1 MVSPSESS
9 RRLSSAAPSSLQ
21 SWEKAT
27 RRLLACVLASLCF
40 AAGTAAAQPYPSRP
54 ITMIVP
60 YAAGGPTDTVARVV
74 ADAMGRDLGQR
85 VIVENVA
92 GAGGTIGSLRAVKS
106 EPNGYT
112 LILNHIGMATAP
124 TLYPGSV
131 DPLTSFEYIGLVADV
146 PMTIV
151 ARRSFQPN
159 TLKELIDY
167 TVKQGSKITYAHA
180 GAGTASHICGV
191 LFASET
197 GAQPVTVPYKGTGPA
212 MIDLLGEQVD
222 FMCDQ
227 TTNTTNQ
234 IKSGEIKAYAV
245 TTAQRIPAL
254 ANIPS
259 VKEAGLGNLEL
270 SIWHGIYAPKG
281 TPFEVTRRLTSAL
294 QVALKDEAVS
304 DRFNQL
310 SAIVVSNEDASAT
323 GLKAKLE
330 AEIAR
335 WRKVLAAEVP
345 K

>member
-1 MVSPSESS
+1 MIISILGQAARSRIMAKTGIGALVS
-9 RRLSSAAPSSLQ
+9 LC
-21 SWEKAT
+21 
-27 RRLLACVLASLCF
+27 LLASPV
-40 AAGTAAAQPYPSRP
+40 AAQTYPSRP

-74 ADAMGRDLGQR
+74 ADAMGRNLGQR
-85 VIVENVA
+85 VIVENAA
-92 GAGGTIGSLRAVKS
+92 GAGGTIGSTRAAKS

-167 TVKQGSKITYAHA
+167 AAKQGNKITYANA

-191 LFASET
+191 LFASEA

-245 TTAQRIPAL
+245 TAAQRVPAL

-281 TPFEVTRRLTSAL
+281 TPAEVTGKLTSAL
-294 QVALKDEAVS
+294 QAALKDEVVLE
-304 DRFNQL
+304 RFNQL
-310 SAIVVSNEDASAT
+310 SALAVSKEEASAA
-323 GLKAKLE
+323 GLKAKL
-330 AEIAR
+330 ATEITR
-335 WRKVLAAEVP
+335 WKKVLAAESA

>member
-1 MVSPSESS
+1 MIISKLGQAGL
-9 RRLSSAAPSSLQ
+9 RTIANKGAYALLSLC
-21 SWEKAT
+21 
-27 RRLLACVLASLCF
+27 LLAGPV
-40 AAGTAAAQPYPSRP
+40 AAQTYPSRP

-74 ADAMGRDLGQR
+74 ADAMGRNLGQR
-85 VIVENVA
+85 VIVENAA
-92 GAGGTIGSLRAVKS
+92 GAGGTIGSLRAAKA

-124 TLYPGSV
+124 TLYLGAV

-159 TLKELIDY
+159 TLNELIDY
-167 TVKQGSKITYAHA
+167 TAKQGNKITYANA

-191 LFASET
+191 LFAAET

-212 MIDLLGEQVD
+212 MIDLLSEQVD

-245 TTAQRIPAL
+245 TTAQRIPTL

-281 TPFEVTRRLTSAL
+281 TPADVTGKLTSAL
-294 QVALKDEAVS
+294 QSALKDEVVLE
-304 DRFNQL
+304 RFNQL
-310 SAIVVSNEDASAT
+310 SALAVSNEEASAA
-323 GLKAKLE
+323 GLKTKLA
-330 AEIAR
+330 AEITR
-335 WRKVLAAEVP
+335 WKKVLAAESV

>member
-1 MVSPSESS
+1 MIIS
-9 RRLSSAAPSSLQ
+9 RPGQAARLRATANKGAYALISLC
-21 SWEKAT
+21 
-27 RRLLACVLASLCF
+27 LLAGPV
-40 AAGTAAAQPYPSRP
+40 AAQAYPNRP

-92 GAGGTIGSLRAVKS
+92 GAGGTIGSSRAAKS

-131 DPLTSFEYIGLVADV
+131 DPLASFEYIGLVADV
-146 PMTIV
+146 PMTVV
-151 ARRSFQPN
+151 ARRSFPPN
-159 TLKELIDY
+159 TLKELIDH
-167 TVKQGSKITYAHA
+167 TAKQGNKITYAHA
-180 GAGTASHICGV
+180 GAGTASHICGL

-259 VKEAGLGNLEL
+259 VKEAGLANLEL
-270 SIWHGIYAPKG
+270 SIWHGIYAPKD
-281 TPFEVTRRLTSAL
+281 TPAEITRKLTSAL
-294 QVALKDEAVS
+294 QLALKDEAVLE
-304 DRFNQL
+304 RFNQL
-310 SAIVVSNEDASAT
+310 SALAVSNEEASAA
-323 GLKAKLE
+323 GLKAKLG
-330 AEIAR
+330 AEITR
-335 WRKVLAAEVP
+335 WKKVLAAESS

>member
-1 MVSPSESS
+1 MIISGLGKAGLRSMANKGACT
-9 RRLSSAAPSSLQ
+9 LMSLC
-21 SWEKAT
+21 
-27 RRLLACVLASLCF
+27 LLACPV
-40 AAGTAAAQPYPSRP
+40 AAQTYPSRS

-74 ADAMGRDLGQR
+74 ADAMGRNLGQR
-85 VIVENVA
+85 VIVENAA
-92 GAGGTIGSLRAVKS
+92 GAGGTIGSLRSAKA

-167 TVKQGSKITYAHA
+167 TAKQGNKITYANA

-234 IKSGEIKAYAV
+234 IKSREIKAYAV

-254 ANIPS
+254 VDIPS

-281 TPFEVTRRLTSAL
+281 TAAEVAARLTSAL
-294 QVALKDEAVS
+294 QSALKDEVVLE
-304 DRFNQL
+304 RFNQL
-310 SAIVVSNEDASAT
+310 SALPVSNDQASAAA
-323 GLKAKLE
+323 LKAKLTS
-330 AEIAR
+330 EITR
-335 WRKVLAAEVP
+335 WKKVLAAEIA

>member
-1 MVSPSESS
+1 MIIS
-9 RRLSSAAPSSLQ
+9 RLGKTGLRTIANKGAYALMSLC
-21 SWEKAT
+21 
-27 RRLLACVLASLCF
+27 LLAGPV
-40 AAGTAAAQPYPSRP
+40 AAQTYPSRP

-74 ADAMGRDLGQR
+74 ADAMGRNLGQR
-85 VIVENVA
+85 VIVENAA
-92 GAGGTIGSLRAVKS
+92 GAGGTIGSLRAAKA

-124 TLYPGSV
+124 ILYPGSV
-131 DPLTSFEYIGLVADV
+131 DPLTSFEYVGLVADV

-159 TLKELIDY
+159 SLKELIDY
-167 TVKQGSKITYAHA
+167 TAKQGNKITYANA

-254 ANIPS
+254 ANVPS
-259 VKEAGLGNLEL
+259 VKEAGLENLEL

-281 TPFEVTRRLTSAL
+281 TPAEATRKLTSAL
-294 QVALKDEAVS
+294 QSALKDEVVLE
-304 DRFNQL
+304 RFNQL
-310 SAIVVSNEDASAT
+310 SALAVSNEEASAA
-323 GLKAKLE
+323 GLKAKLA
-330 AEIAR
+330 AEMTR
-335 WRKVLAAEVP
+335 WKKVLATESV

>member
-1 MVSPSESS
+1 
-9 RRLSSAAPSSLQ
+9 
-21 SWEKAT
+21 
-27 RRLLACVLASLCF
+27 
-40 AAGTAAAQPYPSRP
+40 
-54 ITMIVP
+54 MIVP

-92 GAGGTIGSLRAVKS
+92 GAGGTIGSSRAAKS

-131 DPLTSFEYIGLVADV
+131 DPLASFEYIGLVADV
-146 PMTIV
+146 PMTVV
-151 ARRSFQPN
+151 ARRSFPPN
-159 TLKELIDY
+159 TLKELIDH
-167 TVKQGSKITYAHA
+167 TAKQGNKITYAHA
-180 GAGTASHICGV
+180 GAGTASHICGL

-259 VKEAGLGNLEL
+259 VKEAGLANLEL
-270 SIWHGIYAPKG
+270 SIWHGIYAPKD
-281 TPFEVTRRLTSAL
+281 TPAEITRKLTSAL
-294 QVALKDEAVS
+294 QLALKDEAVLE
-304 DRFNQL
+304 RFNQL
-310 SAIVVSNEDASAT
+310 SALAVSNEEASAA
-323 GLKAKLE
+323 GLKAKLG
-330 AEIAR
+330 AEITR
-335 WRKVLAAEVP
+335 WKKVLAAESS

>member
-1 MVSPSESS
+1 MIISRLGQSEQLRTVAKISAFAL
-9 RRLSSAAPSSLQ
+9 LSLC
-21 SWEKAT
+21 
-27 RRLLACVLASLCF
+27 LLAGPV
-40 AAGTAAAQPYPSRP
+40 AAQPYPSRP

-60 YAAGGPTDTVARVV
+60 FAAGGPTDTLARVV
-74 ADAMGRDLGQR
+74 AVAMGRDLGQR

-92 GAGGTIGSLRAVKS
+92 GAGGTIGSLRVARS

-112 LILNHIGMATAP
+112 LILNNIGMATAP
-124 TLYPGSV
+124 TLYPGSI

-151 ARRSFQPN
+151 ARRSFPSN

-167 TVKQGSKITYAHA
+167 TAKQGNKVTYAHA
-180 GAGTASHICGV
+180 GVGSGSHICGV

-212 MIDLLGEQVD
+212 MIDLLGGQVD
-222 FMCDQ
+222 LMCDQ

-254 ANIPS
+254 ANIPT
-259 VKEAGLGNLEL
+259 VKEAGLANLEL
-270 SIWHGIYAPKG
+270 SIWHGIFAPKD
-281 TPFEVTRRLTSAL
+281 TPAEITGKLTSAL
-294 QVALKDEAVS
+294 HFALKDENVLERFSRLSALAVS
-304 DRFNQL
+304 
-310 SAIVVSNEDASAT
+310 SEEASAA
-323 GLKAKLE
+323 GLKAKLA

-335 WRKVLAAEVP
+335 WKKVLAAESV

>member
-1 MVSPSESS
+1 M
-9 RRLSSAAPSSLQ
+9 
-21 SWEKAT
+21 
-27 RRLLACVLASLCF
+27 
-40 AAGTAAAQPYPSRP
+40 
-54 ITMIVP
+54 
-60 YAAGGPTDTVARVV
+60 
-74 ADAMGRDLGQR
+74 
-85 VIVENVA
+85 IVENAA
-92 GAGGTIGSLRAVKS
+92 GAGGTIGSLRSAKA

-151 ARRSFQPN
+151 ARRSFQPS

-167 TVKQGSKITYAHA
+167 TAKQGSKITYANA

-281 TPFEVTRRLTSAL
+281 TPAEVTGKLTSAL
-294 QVALKDEAVS
+294 QSALKDEVVLE
-304 DRFNQL
+304 RFNQL
-310 SAIVVSNEDASAT
+310 SALAVSNEEASAA
-323 GLKAKLE
+323 GLKAKLT
-330 AEIAR
+330 AEMTR
-335 WRKVLAAEVP
+335 WKKVLAAETA